1 MHAVIPRGRHHLED
15 IIATWTRERPDLDL
29 SNYFFA
35 MFVMRLGRVVDDV
48 YDRLCRK
55 RFGISGA
62 DMRVLFALRRAGK
75 PYARRPTDL
84 FRALLV
90 TSGAM
95 TKQVDRLSRLGFVER
110 LDDPTNSAGV
120 LIALTGKGLKATNAA
135 TDHLASN
142 SPIGASWSNE
152 ATSSRVGRPTPL
164 IPMRGKS
171 LLYKW
176 KCSCSGVNVPT
187 NQLRPAA
194 SISKAIATATPF
206 SSNAVR
212 GLWVITDVCG

>member
-1 MHAVIPRGRHHLED
+1 MHAVIRRGRHHLED

-142 SPIGASWSNE
+142 SPIA
-152 ATSSRVGRPTPL
+152 
-164 IPMRGKS
+164 
-171 LLYKW
+171 
-176 KCSCSGVNVPT
+176 
-187 NQLRPAA
+187 PALA
-194 SISKAIATATPF
+194 NLTATE
-206 SSNAVR
+206 R
-212 GLWVITDVCG
+212 GTARRLVQRMLQDLEEALGRESAPRARATRSPRRRRRSAARA

>member
-1 MHAVIPRGRHHLED
+1 MNTVIRRGRHHLED
-15 IIATWTRERPDLDL
+15 IIASWNRERPDLDL
-29 SNYFFA
+29 SNYIFA

-95 TKQVDRLSRLGFVER
+95 TKQVDRLSKLGFVER

-120 LIALTGKGLKATNAA
+120 LIALTAKGLKAANAA
-135 TDHLASN
+135 TDHLAKD
-142 SPIGASWSNE
+142 SPIAPALANFRSTERETVRRLVQQMLQDLEESIDAQRASRA
-152 ATSSRVGRPTPL
+152 ATKSASRR
-164 IPMRGKS
+164 RRR
-171 LLYKW
+171 
-176 KCSCSGVNVPT
+176 
-187 NQLRPAA
+187 QARA
-194 SISKAIATATPF
+194 
-206 SSNAVR
+206 
-212 GLWVITDVCG
+212 

>member
-1 MHAVIPRGRHHLED
+1 MNAVTARGRQHLDD

-29 SNYFFA
+29 SNYIFA

-90 TSGAM
+90 TSGAI

-120 LIALTGKGLKATNAA
+120 LIALTAKGLKATNAA
-135 TDHLASN
+135 TDHLANN
-142 SPIGASWSNE
+142 SPIAPALANLTPTQRGTVRQLVQRMLQDLEEALEGQRASRGR
-152 ATSSRVGRPTPL
+152 TKGPSRRRRRL
-164 IPMRGKS
+164 AR
-171 LLYKW
+171 
-176 KCSCSGVNVPT
+176 
-187 NQLRPAA
+187 A
-194 SISKAIATATPF
+194 
-206 SSNAVR
+206 
-212 GLWVITDVCG
+212 

>member
-1 MHAVIPRGRHHLED
+1 MNAGTSRGRHHLQD

-29 SNYFFA
+29 SNYILA

-48 YDRLCRK
+48 YDRFCRK

-75 PYARRPTDL
+75 PFVRRPTDL

-90 TSGAM
+90 TSGAI

-120 LIALTGKGLKATNAA
+120 LIALTAKGLKAANAA
-135 TDHLASN
+135 TDHLAKN
-142 SPIGASWSNE
+142 SPIAPALANFKSTERETVRRLVQQMLQDLEEALENE
-152 ATSSRVGRPTPL
+152 RTARVRTKGSPRRRRRL
-164 IPMRGKS
+164 AR
-171 LLYKW
+171 
-176 KCSCSGVNVPT
+176 
-187 NQLRPAA
+187 A
-194 SISKAIATATPF
+194 
-206 SSNAVR
+206 
-212 GLWVITDVCG
+212 

>member
-1 MHAVIPRGRHHLED
+1 MNALTSRGRHHLQD
-15 IIATWTRERPDLDL
+15 IISSWTRERPDLDL
-29 SNYFFA
+29 SNYIFA

-90 TSGAM
+90 TSGAI

-110 LDDPTNSAGV
+110 FDDPTNSAGV
-120 LIALTGKGLKATNAA
+120 LIALTGKGLKAANAA

-142 SPIGASWSNE
+142 SPIAPALANLSPAERGTARRLVHQMLQDLEEAIDGQRASRGR
-152 ATSSRVGRPTPL
+152 TKSSPRRRRRL
-164 IPMRGKS
+164 AR
-171 LLYKW
+171 
-176 KCSCSGVNVPT
+176 
-187 NQLRPAA
+187 A
-194 SISKAIATATPF
+194 
-206 SSNAVR
+206 
-212 GLWVITDVCG
+212 

>member
-1 MHAVIPRGRHHLED
+1 MNAGTSRGRQHLED

-29 SNYFFA
+29 SNYIFA

-90 TSGAM
+90 TSGAI

-120 LIALTGKGLKATNAA
+120 LIALTAKGLKATNAA
-135 TDHLASN
+135 TDHLAAN
-142 SPIGASWSNE
+142 SPIAPALANLTSAERGAARRLIKQMLQDLEE
-152 ATSSRVGRPTPL
+152 ALDGQRASRRRTKGSPRRRRRL
-164 IPMRGKS
+164 AR
-171 LLYKW
+171 
-176 KCSCSGVNVPT
+176 
-187 NQLRPAA
+187 A
-194 SISKAIATATPF
+194 
-206 SSNAVR
+206 
-212 GLWVITDVCG
+212 

>member
-1 MHAVIPRGRHHLED
+1 MNDVISRGRNHLQD

-29 SNYFFA
+29 SNYILA

-48 YDRLCRK
+48 YDGLCRK

-90 TSGAM
+90 TSGAI
-95 TKQVDRLSRLGFVER
+95 TKQVDRLSKLGFVER

-120 LIALTGKGLKATNAA
+120 LIALTGKGLKAANTA
-135 TDHLASN
+135 TDHLAKN
-142 SPIGASWSNE
+142 SPIA
-152 ATSSRVGRPTPL
+152 P
-164 IPMRGKS
+164 
-171 LLYKW
+171 
-176 KCSCSGVNVPT
+176 
-187 NQLRPAA
+187 
-194 SISKAIATATPF
+194 AIANLKPTERE
-206 SSNAVR
+206 AVR
-212 GLWVITDVCG
+212 RFVQQMLQDLEETLERERTARIRTKGSRARRRRLAARA

>member
-1 MHAVIPRGRHHLED
+1 MNAGTSRGRQHLED

-29 SNYFFA
+29 SNYIFA

-90 TSGAM
+90 TSGAI

-120 LIALTGKGLKATNAA
+120 LIALTAKGLKATNAA
-135 TDHLASN
+135 TDHLANN
-142 SPIGASWSNE
+142 SPIAPALANLTPTQRGTVRQLVQRMLQDLEE
-152 ATSSRVGRPTPL
+152 ALEGQR
-164 IPMRGKS
+164 
-171 LLYKW
+171 
-176 KCSCSGVNVPT
+176 
-187 NQLRPAA
+187 AA
-194 SISKAIATATPF
+194 RRRTKGSPRRRRRLARA
-206 SSNAVR
+206 
-212 GLWVITDVCG
+212 